1 MNHQFSDQR
10 FSPAALAAQIESVGV
25 DIEGV
30 NLSYGSN
37 HVLKDVNLAIKPG
50 EFFAF
55 LGPSGCGKTTLLR
68 LIAGFNTAQRGE
80 VRIGGRDISGLPPH
94 RRDVGMVFQSYAL
107 WPHMTVRRN
116 VAFGLEERRVPR
128 AEIERRVDAALELV
142 GLKHLA
148 DRRPSQLSGG
158 QQQRVALARTVVIE
172 PKILLLDEPL
182 SNLDAKL
189 RVQMR
194 QELLSLQRKLGLT
207 TIFVTH
213 DQEEANTIC
222 DRIAVMEDG
231 RVQQVGTPQDLYDHP
246 ANLFVAGFLGTAN
259 VLDGAVRDDGAGG
272 RAFVGTGFTPVAL
285 PAAGVETGAG
295 GKLMFRPQ
303 NLAIRADG
311 QPPAPGHARLTG
323 TVRHREFL
331 GASIRY
337 AVDVGGQ
344 LVQVDA
350 PHQAGDALLPP
361 DAPIILDLAADKA
374 RFLRQ

>member
-1 MNHQFSDQR
+1 MNHQ

-30 NLSYGSN
+30 NLSYGTN

-80 VRIGGRDISGLPPH
+80 VRIGGRDISALPPH

-128 AEIERRVDAALELV
+128 AEIERRVDAALDLV

-158 QQQRVALARTVVIE
+158 QQQRVALARTIVIE
-172 PKILLLDEPL
+172 PKVLLLDEPL

-231 RVQQVGTPQDLYDHP
+231 KVQQVGTPQDLYDHP

-259 VLDGAVRDDGAGG
+259 VLDGEVRSDGAAGSV
-272 RAFVGTGFTPVAL
+272 FVGNGITPVAL
-285 PAAGVETGAG
+285 PPLKAGAAGAGTG

-303 NLAIRADG
+303 NLVIRADG
-311 QPPAPGHARLTG
+311 GPPAPGHARLTG
-323 TVRHREFL
+323 VIRHREFL

-350 PHQAGDALLPP
+350 PHQAGDALLSP

>member
-1 MNHQFSDQR
+1 MNHQFS
-10 FSPAALAAQIESVGV
+10 PTALGADLQSVGV
-25 DIEGV
+25 RIDGV
-30 NLSYGSN
+30 NLFYGSN
-37 HVLKDVNLAIKPG
+37 HVLKDVNLDIRPG

-68 LIAGFNTAQRGE
+68 LIAGFNTAQRGL
-80 VRIGGRDISGLPPH
+80 VRIGDRDISALPPH
-94 RRDVGMVFQSYAL
+94 KRDVGMVFQSYAL

-116 VAFGLEERRVPR
+116 VAFGLEERRIPR
-128 AEIERRVDAALELV
+128 AEVERRVDAALDLV

-172 PKILLLDEPL
+172 PKVLLLDEPL

-222 DRIAVMEDG
+222 DRIAVMDDG
-231 RVQQVGTPQDLYDHP
+231 RVQQVGSPQELYDHP

-259 VLDGAVRDDGAGG
+259 VLDGEVRGDGTGT
-272 RAFVGTGFTPVAL
+272 AFVGKGFTPVPL
-285 PAAGVETGAG
+285 PRTVEAGSV

-303 NLAIRADG
+303 NLTIRQDDG
-311 QPPAPGHARLTG
+311 EPRPGCARLTG
-323 TVRHREFL
+323 RITHREFL

-337 AVDVGGQ
+337 AVDIGGQ
-344 LVQVDA
+344 QVQVDA
-350 PHQAGDALLPP
+350 PHQAGDPLLAP
-361 DAPIILDLAADKA
+361 DSPITLDLAADKA
-374 RFLRQ
+374 RFLRR

>member
-1 MNHQFSDQR
+1 MNHQ
-10 FSPAALAAQIESVGV
+10 FSPAALAAQIQSVGV

-80 VRIGGRDISGLPPH
+80 VRIGGRDISVLPPH

-128 AEIERRVDAALELV
+128 AEIERRVDAALDLV
-142 GLKHLA
+142 GLRHLA

-158 QQQRVALARTVVIE
+158 QQQRVALARTIVIE
-172 PKILLLDEPL
+172 PKVLLLDEPL

-231 RVQQVGTPQDLYDHP
+231 KVQQVGTPQDLYDHP

-259 VLDGAVRDDGAGG
+259 VLDGAVRDDGAG
-272 RAFVGTGFTPVAL
+272 RRVFVGSGVTPVAL
-285 PAAGVETGAG
+285 PPSAGADAA

-303 NLAIRADG
+303 NLIIRPDG
-311 QPPAPGHARLTG
+311 GPPAPGHARLTG
-323 TVRHREFL
+323 TIRHREFL

-350 PHQAGDALLPP
+350 PHQAGDALLAP
-361 DAPIILDLAADKA
+361 DAPIVLDLAADKA
-374 RFLRQ
+374 RLLRP

>member
-1 MNHQFSDQR
+1 MNQQ
-10 FSPAALAAQIESVGV
+10 FSPAALAADMRSLGV
-25 DIEGV
+25 RIEGV
-30 NLSYGSN
+30 DLAYGSN
-37 HVLKDVNLAIKPG
+37 HVLKDVHLDIQPG

-68 LIAGFNTAQRGE
+68 LIAGFNTARRGE
-80 VRIGGRDISGLPPH
+80 VRIGDRDISALPPH

-116 VAFGLEERRVPR
+116 VSFGLEERRVPR
-128 AEIERRVDAALELV
+128 AEVERRVDAALDLV
-142 GLKHLA
+142 GLRHLA

-158 QQQRVALARTVVIE
+158 QQQRVALARTIVVE
-172 PKILLLDEPL
+172 PKVLLLDEPL

-194 QELLSLQRKLGLT
+194 QELLGLQRKLGLT

-222 DRIAVMEDG
+222 DRIAVMDDG
-231 RVQQVGTPQDLYDHP
+231 RVQQVGTPQELYDHP

-259 VLDGAVRDDGAGG
+259 VLDGEVRGDGASC
-272 RAFVGTGFTPVAL
+272 AFVGPGFTPVPL
-285 PAAGVETGAG
+285 PPSVAAGTT

-303 NLAIRADG
+303 NLTIRADG
-311 QPPAPGHARLTG
+311 APLAPGQARLAG
-323 TVRHREFL
+323 IIRHREFL

-337 AVDVGGQ
+337 AVEVGGQ
-344 LVQVDA
+344 RVQVDA
-350 PHQAGDALLPP
+350 PHQAGDALLAP
-361 DAPIILDLAADKA
+361 DTAILLDLAADKA
-374 RFLRQ
+374 RFLHR

>member
-1 MNHQFSDQR
+1 MNHQFS
-10 FSPAALAAQIESVGV
+10 PAALVPRIESVGV

-37 HVLKDVNLAIKPG
+37 HVLKDVNLAIRPG

-68 LIAGFNTAQRGE
+68 LIAGFNTAQGGE
-80 VRIGGRDISGLPPH
+80 VRIGGRDISTLPPH

-128 AEIERRVDAALELV
+128 AEIERRVDAALDLV

-222 DRIAVMEDG
+222 DRIAVMDDG
-231 RVQQVGTPQDLYDHP
+231 KVQQVGTPQDLYDHP

-259 VLDGAVRDDGAGG
+259 VLDGTVQGRDGGTVFVAGG
-272 RAFVGTGFTPVAL
+272 VTPVAL
-285 PAAGVETGAG
+285 PPSVAPGAA

-303 NLAIRADG
+303 NLIIREDG
-311 QPPAPGHARLTG
+311 RQDGGPPAPGHARLTG

-350 PHQAGDALLPP
+350 PHQTGDALLAP

-374 RFLRQ
+374 RFLSR

>member
-1 MNHQFSDQR
+1 MNHQ

-68 LIAGFNTAQRGE
+68 LIAGFNTAQRGA
-80 VRIGGRDISGLPPH
+80 VRIGGRDISTLPPH

-128 AEIERRVDAALELV
+128 AEIERRVDAALDLV

-158 QQQRVALARTVVIE
+158 QQQRVALARTIVIE
-172 PKILLLDEPL
+172 PKVLLLDEPL

-231 RVQQVGTPQDLYDHP
+231 KVQQVGTPQDLYDHP

-259 VLDGAVRDDGAGG
+259 VLDGEVRSDGAAGSV
-272 RAFVGTGFTPVAL
+272 FVGNGVTPVAL
-285 PAAGVETGAG
+285 PPSVEAGAAGAGTG

-303 NLAIRADG
+303 NLAIRTDG
-311 QPPAPGHARLTG
+311 GPPAPGHARLTG
-323 TVRHREFL
+323 VIRHREFL

-350 PHQAGDALLPP
+350 PHQAGDALLAP

>member
-1 MNHQFSDQR
+1 MNHQ

-68 LIAGFNTAQRGE
+68 LIAGFNTAQRGA
-80 VRIGGRDISGLPPH
+80 VRIGGRDISTLPPH

-128 AEIERRVDAALELV
+128 AEIERRVDAALDLV

-158 QQQRVALARTVVIE
+158 QQQRVALARTIVIE
-172 PKILLLDEPL
+172 PKVLLLDEPL

-231 RVQQVGTPQDLYDHP
+231 KVQQVGTPQDLYDHP

-259 VLDGAVRDDGAGG
+259 VLDGEVRNESATGSV
-272 RAFVGTGFTPVAL
+272 FVGNGVTPVAL
-285 PAAGVETGAG
+285 PPSVEAGAAGAGAG

-303 NLAIRADG
+303 NLAIRTDG
-311 QPPAPGHARLTG
+311 GPPAPGHARLTG
-323 TVRHREFL
+323 VIRHREFL

-350 PHQAGDALLPP
+350 PHQAGDALLAP

>member
-1 MNHQFSDQR
+1 MNHQ
-10 FSPAALAAQIESVGV
+10 FSPAALAPRIESVGV

-37 HVLKDVNLAIKPG
+37 HVLKDVDLAIRPG

-80 VRIGGRDISGLPPH
+80 VRIGGRDISTLPPH

-128 AEIERRVDAALELV
+128 AEIERRVDAALDLV

-259 VLDGAVRDDGAGG
+259 VLDGAVRDDGTGG

-285 PAAGVETGAG
+285 PAAEAGAGTGAG

-303 NLAIRADG
+303 NLAIRVDG

-337 AVDVGGQ
+337 AVDVSGQ

-350 PHQAGDALLPP
+350 PHQAGDALLSPG
-361 DAPIILDLAADKA
+361 APIILDLAADKA

>member
-1 MNHQFSDQR
+1 MNQQ
-10 FSPAALAAQIESVGV
+10 FSPASLSIGMESVGV
-25 DIEGV
+25 RIDGV
-30 NLSYGSN
+30 DLSYGS
-37 HVLKDVNLAIKPG
+37 HRVLKDIHLDIKPG

-68 LIAGFNTAQRGE
+68 LIAGFNIAQRGQ
-80 VRIGGRDISGLPPH
+80 VTIGGRDISALPPH
-94 RRDVGMVFQSYAL
+94 KRDVGMVFQSYAL

-128 AEIERRVDAALELV
+128 AEIERRVDAALDLV

-158 QQQRVALARTVVIE
+158 QQQRVALARTIVIE
-172 PKILLLDEPL
+172 PKVLLLDEPL

-231 RVQQVGTPQDLYDHP
+231 IVQQVGTPQELYDHP

-259 VLDGAVRDDGAGG
+259 VLEGQVCALDGGG
-272 RAFVGTGFTPVAL
+272 TAFVVGGVAPIPLSHGIEPGT
-285 PAAGVETGAG
+285 E

-303 NLAIRADG
+303 NLFIRQDG
-311 QPPAPGHARLTG
+311 GPPRPGHVRLMG
-323 TVRHREFL
+323 VVRHREFL

-337 AVDVGGQ
+337 AVDIGGQ
-344 LVQVDA
+344 QVQVDA

-361 DAPIILDLAADKA
+361 DSPIILDLAADKT
-374 RFLRQ
+374 RFLRR

>member
-1 MNHQFSDQR
+1 MNHQ

-30 NLSYGSN
+30 NLSYGTN

-80 VRIGGRDISGLPPH
+80 VRIGGRDISTLPPH

-128 AEIERRVDAALELV
+128 AEIERRVDAALDLV

-231 RVQQVGTPQDLYDHP
+231 KVQQVGTPQDLYDHP

-259 VLDGAVRDDGAGG
+259 VLDGAVRSDGAAGSV
-272 RAFVGTGFTPVAL
+272 FVGNGVTPVAL
-285 PAAGVETGAG
+285 PTSVEAGAA

-303 NLAIRADG
+303 NLVIRADG
-311 QPPAPGHARLTG
+311 GPPAPGHARLTG
-323 TVRHREFL
+323 VIRHREFL

-350 PHQAGDALLPP
+350 PHQAGDALLAP

>member
-1 MNHQFSDQR
+1 MNHQ
-10 FSPAALAAQIESVGV
+10 FSPAALAAQIQSVGV

-80 VRIGGRDISGLPPH
+80 VRIGGRDISTLPPH

-128 AEIERRVDAALELV
+128 AEIERRVDAALDLV
-142 GLKHLA
+142 GLRHLA

-158 QQQRVALARTVVIE
+158 QQQRVALARTIVIE
-172 PKILLLDEPL
+172 PKVLLLDEPL

-231 RVQQVGTPQDLYDHP
+231 KVQQVGTPQDLYDHP

-259 VLDGAVRDDGAGG
+259 VLDGAIRSDGAGNSV
-272 RAFVGTGFTPVAL
+272 FVGAGVTPVAL
-285 PAAGVETGAG
+285 PPSVGAGGAGAG

-303 NLAIRADG
+303 NLIIRADG
-311 QPPAPGHARLTG
+311 GPPAPGHARLTG
-323 TVRHREFL
+323 TIRHREFL

-350 PHQAGDALLPP
+350 PHQAGDALLAP
-361 DAPIILDLAADKA
+361 DAPIVLDLAADKA
-374 RFLRQ
+374 RLLRQ